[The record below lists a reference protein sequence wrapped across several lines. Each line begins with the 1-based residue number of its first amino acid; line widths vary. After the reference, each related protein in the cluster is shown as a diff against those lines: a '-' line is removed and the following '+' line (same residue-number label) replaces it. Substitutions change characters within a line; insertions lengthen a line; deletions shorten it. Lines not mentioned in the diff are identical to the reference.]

1 MLVFIV
7 LMASFVMI
15 PLGVVLLLWGYKV
28 FRIYLAITGF
38 ITGFTTGFAI
48 ILSLSDA
55 LLALIGGLL
64 LGAIFAIAFYYLF
77 LVGIFIIGFLIG
89 SLIGLPFLFLIQEA
103 AGLIFMLIFGLI
115 GGIFAIFIRKFII
128 ILSTSWTGAGLIVT
142 PFILLILVGY
152 MGGMAL
158 DFSFDP
164 FNLNQVQ
171 ALTNAAGYIMAYYIL
186 SILFQI
192 SLTIF
197 GMLYQYGV
205 INKQINAFLPEQVL
219 ILTGENRAGTR
230 PDFDYDYNST
240 SNVGRFGYNKEKDN
254 YRQDFNRETS
264 QGEMYTDKPTSFDE
278 QFYDH
283 DKEYRTRDFNKDSN
297 FTQSNPDDQ
306 KTVKFTPDEQVDLNA
321 ETYKI
326 NSFPVKLQQ
335 LNGDMPNSVH
345 TLSGINDGT
354 YIKATIGRGSGSD
367 PAHITIP
374 DSKNLMS
381 RIHAEIILHEGN
393 VYIRSMN
400 DYNQVSV
407 NGKNVSSNNYE
418 PLDVNDRISL
428 NYVDFLV
435 IN

>member
-15 PLGVVLLLWGYKV
+15 PLGIVLLLWGYKV

-38 ITGFTTGFAI
+38 MYGFTIGFAV
-48 ILSLSDA
+48 ILSLSDPM
-55 LLALIGGLL
+55 LALIGGLL

-89 SLIGLPFLFLIQEA
+89 SLLGLPFLLLTQEA
-103 AGLIFMLIFGLI
+103 TGLVFMLLFALI

-128 ILSTSWTGAGLIVT
+128 ILSTSITGAGLIVT
-142 PFILLILVGY
+142 PFIWIIFTGY
-152 MGGMAL
+152 MGSL
-158 DFSFDP
+158 IFDLNIDP
-164 FNLNQVQ
+164 FNLSQMQ
-171 ALTNAAGYIMAYYIL
+171 SFGNAAGYLMTYYLL

-192 SLTIF
+192 VLTVF

-205 INKQINAFLPEQVL
+205 INKQVNSIIPEQVL
-219 ILTGENRAGTR
+219 QIAGENRDGIR
-230 PDFDYDYNST
+230 PEFDFDYKNKTYGDWKSQARERHKQSEYDSNTGWYQNSNT
-240 SNVGRFGYNKEKDN
+240 SSKSTFDN
-254 YRQDFNRETS
+254 
-264 QGEMYTDKPTSFDE
+264 
-278 QFYDH
+278 QFYDPKREVQGH
-283 DKEYRTRDFNKDSN
+283 RTSQQ
-297 FTQSNPDDQ
+297 FTANNPDEQ
-306 KTVKFTPDEQVDLNA
+306 KTVKISPEKFETKPDA
-321 ETYKI
+321 ATYKI
-326 NSFPVKLQQ
+326 VPFPVKLHQ
-335 LNGDMPNSVH
+335 LNGDMPNTVH
-345 TLSGINDGT
+345 SLSGINDGT
-354 YIKATIGRGSGSD
+354 NIKATIGRGSGSD
-367 PAHITIP
+367 PAHVTIQ
-374 DSKNLMS
+374 DSKNLLS
-381 RIHAEIILHEGN
+381 RVHAEIILHEGN